1 MSKPMHKMNRRTRWI
16 HGLLGL
22 ALWLS
27 LGQPLAAAPAAS
39 DHTRPARQSGAIV
52 HVVQAGETLGAIA
65 ARYDTTVAA
74 LVEANRL
81 ENPDRLAIGQR
92 LLIPVQAAAERPRL
106 RYWVQP
112 GDTWTGLASKFRIV
126 KLLLISTNS
135 TNPKTKLE
143 PGQEIEVPIAL
154 DLAALGLNRFGIT
167 PPALQQG
174 QAAALSLAANRPLTV
189 SARYA
194 GSPLAV
200 VSTGQG
206 QAWALFGVHPLAPP
220 ALTWLDVDIQ
230 GLALP
235 ARLRSE
241 PDDPTLHVRWPAP
254 VIAGS
259 FETQHLVLPADKGG
273 LLAPKLLADER
284 VKLNALW
291 PQHDLSPQW
300 TGVFTSP
307 LSSAFHLN
315 LVVVSS
321 PFGTR
326 RSYNGGP
333 VSSFH
338 EGQDFGAP
346 TGAVVTAPAPGVVV
360 LAEALTVRGNAVIL
374 DHGAG
379 LHTGYWHLS
388 KIEVTVGQRVE
399 AGDKLGEV
407 GSTGLSTGAHLHWE
421 MRVGLTPVDPLPW
434 LKRILP

>member
-1 MSKPMHKMNRRTRWI
+1 M
-16 HGLLGL
+16 
-22 ALWLS
+22 
-27 LGQPLAAAPAAS
+27 
-39 DHTRPARQSGAIV
+39 
-52 HVVQAGETLGAIA
+52 
-65 ARYDTTVAA
+65 
-74 LVEANRL
+74 
-81 ENPDRLAIGQR
+81 
-92 LLIPVQAAAERPRL
+92 
-106 RYWVQP
+106 
-112 GDTWTGLASKFRIV
+112 
-126 KLLLISTNS
+126 
-135 TNPKTKLE
+135 
-143 PGQEIEVPIAL
+143 L
-154 DLAALGLNRFGIT
+154 DLAALGLNRFEIT
-167 PPALQQG
+167 PPVLQQG
-174 QAAALSLAANRPLTV
+174 QAAALSLAASRPLTV

-194 GSPLAV
+194 GVPLAV

-220 ALTWLDVDIQ
+220 ALTWLDVDVH

-235 ARLRSE
+235 PRLRSE
-241 PDDPTLHVRWPAP
+241 PGDPTLHVRWPAP
-254 VIAGS
+254 VLAGS

-284 VKLNALW
+284 IKLNTFW

-307 LSSAFHLN
+307 LGSPFQI
-315 LVVVSS
+315 SS

-338 EGQDFGAP
+338 EGQDFSAP

-399 AGDKLGEV
+399 TGDKLGEV
-407 GSTGLSTGAHLHWE
+407 GATGLSTGAHLHWE